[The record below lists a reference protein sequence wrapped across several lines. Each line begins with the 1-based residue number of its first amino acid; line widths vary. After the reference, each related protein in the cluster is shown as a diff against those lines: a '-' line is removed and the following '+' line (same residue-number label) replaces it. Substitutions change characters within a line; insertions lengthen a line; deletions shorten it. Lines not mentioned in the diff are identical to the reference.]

1 MCRLL
6 MCSLLRCARWGLF
19 LPLLCLLLL
28 LASATA
34 WASETPEMPET
45 YQITAAELRQL
56 EGNLTRL
63 QQINDSLRQTCGQQQ
78 NRLVDLATALNR
90 AEQQLATAQRQQTA
104 LQLQIQTL
112 QDRSTKQEQLLNEAN
127 ESFRKYAADQKRTRV
142 RIKAQRNAWEAVAAC
157 ALIAFVAK

>member
-19 LPLLCLLLL
+19 LPLLCLLVLL
-28 LASATA
+28 PAATSSASG
-34 WASETPEMPET
+34 TPA
-45 YQITAAELRQL
+45 YQVTAAELQRL
-56 EGNLTRL
+56 DDNLTRL
-63 QQINDSLRQTCGQQQ
+63 KQINEELRQASGQQKNQ
-78 NRLVDLATALNR
+78 IVDLQTALTQ
-90 AEQQLATAQRQQTA
+90 AQQQLTEARRQQTV

-112 QDRSTKQEQLLNEAN
+112 IANSKKQETSLQAAN
-127 ESFRKYAADQKRTRV
+127 ESFREYAADQKRTRV

>member
-6 MCSLLRCARWGLF
+6 MRALLRCARWGLF
-19 LPLLCLLLL
+19 LPLLCLLVLL
-28 LASATA
+28 PAATSS
-34 WASETPEMPET
+34 ASETPA
-45 YQITAAELRQL
+45 YQVTAAELRQL
-56 EGNLTRL
+56 ESNLTRL

-127 ESFRKYAADQKRTRV
+127 KSFEMFAKEEKARRV

-157 ALIAFVAK
+157 ALIAFVVR

>member
-19 LPLLCLLLL
+19 LPLLLL
-28 LASATA
+28 LAPVTS
-34 WASETPEMPET
+34 WASEMPQEAYT
-45 YQITAAELRQL
+45 VTAAELRQL

-63 QQINDSLRQTCGQQQ
+63 QQINDSLTQALGEQR
-78 NRLVDLATALNR
+78 NKAVDLQTALTE
-90 AEQQLATAQRQQTA
+90 AQEQLTEARRRQTA
-104 LQLQIQTL
+104 LQVEL
-112 QDRSTKQEQLLNEAN
+112 AN
-127 ESFRKYAADQKRTRV
+127 LKDLSKMQAESLEKANKSFEMFAKEEKARRV

>member
-6 MCSLLRCARWGLF
+6 MCALLRCARWGLF
-19 LPLLCLLLL
+19 LPLLCLSL
-28 LASATA
+28 SFVPATA
-34 WASETPEMPET
+34 SASETPAT
-45 YQITAAELRQL
+45 YQITAAELTELQD
-56 EGNLTRL
+56 NLSRL
-63 QQINDSLRQTCGQQQ
+63 QLINDSLRQTCGQQQ

-127 ESFRKYAADQKRTRV
+127 KSFEMFAKEEKARRV

-157 ALIAFVAK
+157 ALIAFVTK

>member
-19 LPLLCLLLL
+19 LPLLCLLVLL
-28 LASATA
+28 PAATSS
-34 WASETPEMPET
+34 ASETPET
-45 YQITAAELRQL
+45 YQITAAELQRL
-56 EGNLTRL
+56 DDNLTRL
-63 QQINDSLRQTCGQQQ
+63 KQINEELRQASGQQKNQ
-78 NRLVDLATALNR
+78 IVDLQTALTQ
-90 AEQQLATAQRQQTA
+90 AQQQLTEARRQQTV

-112 QDRSTKQEQLLNEAN
+112 IANSKKQETSLQAAN
-127 ESFRKYAADQKRTRV
+127 ESFREYAADQKRTRV

>member
-19 LPLLCLLLL
+19 LPLLCLLVLL
-28 LASATA
+28 PAATSS
-34 WASETPEMPET
+34 ASETPAT
-45 YQITAAELRQL
+45 YQITAAELTELQD
-56 EGNLTRL
+56 NLSRL
-63 QQINDSLRQTCGQQQ
+63 QLINDSLRQTCGQQQ

-127 ESFRKYAADQKRTRV
+127 ESFRKYAAEEKARRV
-142 RIKAQRNAWEAVAAC
+142 RIKAQRNAWETVAAC

>member
-6 MCSLLRCARWGLF
+6 MRALLRCARWGLF
-19 LPLLCLLLL
+19 LPLLLL
-28 LASATA
+28 LAPVTS
-34 WASETPEMPET
+34 WASETPAR
-45 YQITAAELRQL
+45 YQITAAELTELQD
-56 EGNLTRL
+56 NLSRL
-63 QQINDSLRQTCGQQQ
+63 QLINDSLRQTCGQQQ

-127 ESFRKYAADQKRTRV
+127 KSFETFAAEEKARRL
-142 RIKAQRNAWEAVAAC
+142 RIKAQRNTWVAAAGILAAGL
-157 ALIAFVAK
+157 ALK

>member
-1 MCRLL
+1 MGTAVRKLRCYAFWLAFL
-6 MCSLLRCARWGLF
+6 SSLLLF
-19 LPLLCLLLL
+19 
-28 LASATA
+28 SAATFA
-34 WASETPEMPET
+34 ASETPEMPET

-157 ALIAFVAK
+157 ALIAFVVK

>member
-19 LPLLCLLLL
+19 LPLLCLLVLL
-28 LASATA
+28 PAATSS
-34 WASETPEMPET
+34 ASETPAT
-45 YQITAAELRQL
+45 YQITAAELTELQD
-56 EGNLTRL
+56 NLSRL
-63 QQINDSLRQTCGQQQ
+63 QLINDSLRQTCGQQQ

-127 ESFRKYAADQKRTRV
+127 ESFRKYAAEEKARRV
-142 RIKAQRNAWEAVAAC
+142 RIKAQRNTWAAAAGILAAGL
-157 ALIAFVAK
+157 ALK

>member
-19 LPLLCLLLL
+19 LPLLCLLVLL
-28 LASATA
+28 PAATSS
-34 WASETPEMPET
+34 ASETPAT

-78 NRLVDLATALNR
+78 NRLVDLATALTE
-90 AEQQLATAQRQQTA
+90 AQKQLTEARRRQTA

-112 QDRSTKQEQLLNEAN
+112 ITNSKKQETSLQAAN
-127 ESFRKYAADQKRTRV
+127 ESLTAFAADQKRTRV
-142 RIKAQRNAWEAVAAC
+142 RIKAQRNTWVAAAGILAAGL
-157 ALIAFVAK
+157 ALK

>member
-6 MCSLLRCARWGLF
+6 MRALLRCARWGLF
-19 LPLLCLLLL
+19 LPLLCLLVLL
-28 LASATA
+28 PAATSSAS
-34 WASETPEMPET
+34 EMPET
-45 YQITAAELRQL
+45 YQVTAAELTELQD
-56 EGNLTRL
+56 NLSRL
-63 QQINDSLRQTCGQQQ
+63 QLINDSLRQTCGQQQ

-127 ESFRKYAADQKRTRV
+127 KSFEMFAKEEKARRV
-142 RIKAQRNAWEAVAAC
+142 RIKAQRNTWVAAAGILAAGL
-157 ALIAFVAK
+157 ALK

>member
-19 LPLLCLLLL
+19 LPLLLL
-28 LASATA
+28 LAPVTS
-34 WASETPEMPET
+34 WASETPAT
-45 YQITAAELRQL
+45 YQITAAELTELQD
-56 EGNLTRL
+56 NLSRL
-63 QQINDSLRQTCGQQQ
+63 QLINDSLRQTCGQQQ

-127 ESFRKYAADQKRTRV
+127 KSFEMFAKEEKARRV
-142 RIKAQRNAWEAVAAC
+142 RIKAQRNTWVAAAGILAAGL
-157 ALIAFVAK
+157 ALK

>member
-6 MCSLLRCARWGLF
+6 MRALLRCARWGLF
-19 LPLLCLLLL
+19 LPLLCLLVLL
-28 LASATA
+28 PAATSS
-34 WASETPEMPET
+34 ASETPAT
-45 YQITAAELRQL
+45 YQITAAELQRL
-56 EGNLTRL
+56 DDNLTRL
-63 QQINDSLRQTCGQQQ
+63 KQINEELRQASGQQKNQ
-78 NRLVDLATALNR
+78 IVDLQTALTQ
-90 AEQQLATAQRQQTA
+90 AQQQLTEARRQQMV

-127 ESFRKYAADQKRTRV
+127 KSFEMFAAEEKARRV

>member
-19 LPLLCLLLL
+19 LPLLLL
-28 LASATA
+28 LAPVTS
-34 WASETPEMPET
+34 WASETPAT

-63 QQINDSLRQTCGQQQ
+63 QQINDSLTQALGEQR
-78 NRLVDLATALNR
+78 NKAVDLQTALTE
-90 AEQQLATAQRQQTA
+90 AQEQLTEARRRQTA
-104 LQLQIQTL
+104 LQVEL
-112 QDRSTKQEQLLNEAN
+112 AN
-127 ESFRKYAADQKRTRV
+127 LKDLSKMQAESLEKANKSFEMFAKEEKARRV

>member
-19 LPLLCLLLL
+19 LPLLCLLVLL
-28 LASATA
+28 PAATSS
-34 WASETPEMPET
+34 ASETPAT
-45 YQITAAELRQL
+45 YQITAAELTELQD
-56 EGNLTRL
+56 NLSRL
-63 QQINDSLRQTCGQQQ
+63 QLINDSLRQTCGQQQ

-127 ESFRKYAADQKRTRV
+127 KSFEMFAKEEKARRL
-142 RIKAQRNAWEAVAAC
+142 RIKAQRNTWVAA
-157 ALIAFVAK
+157 AGILAAGLDLK

>member
-19 LPLLCLLLL
+19 LPLLCLLVLFP
-28 LASATA
+28 AATSS
-34 WASETPEMPET
+34 ASEAPAT
-45 YQITAAELRQL
+45 YQITAAELTELQD
-56 EGNLTRL
+56 NLSRL
-63 QQINDSLRQTCGQQQ
+63 QLINDSLRQTCGQQQ

-127 ESFRKYAADQKRTRV
+127 KSFEMFAKEEKARRV

-157 ALIAFVAK
+157 ALIAFVVK

>member
-6 MCSLLRCARWGLF
+6 MSNLLRCARWGLF
-19 LPLLCLLLL
+19 LPLLLL
-28 LASATA
+28 LAPVTS
-34 WASETPEMPET
+34 WASETPAT
-45 YQITAAELRQL
+45 YQITAAELTELQD
-56 EGNLTRL
+56 NLSRL
-63 QQINDSLRQTCGQQQ
+63 QLINDSLRQTCGQQQ

-127 ESFRKYAADQKRTRV
+127 KSFEMFAKEEKARRL
-142 RIKAQRNAWEAVAAC
+142 RIKAQRNTWVAAAGILAAGL
-157 ALIAFVAK
+157 ALK

>member
-6 MCSLLRCARWGLF
+6 MYSLLRCARWGLF

-34 WASETPEMPET
+34 WASETPAT
-45 YQITAAELRQL
+45 YQITAAELTELQD
-56 EGNLTRL
+56 NLTRL

-112 QDRSTKQEQLLNEAN
+112 QDRSTKQETLLTEAN
-127 ESFRKYAADQKRTRV
+127 KSFETFAAEEKARRV
-142 RIKAQRNAWEAVAAC
+142 RIKAQRNTWAVAAGLLAAGL
-157 ALIAFVAK
+157 ALK

>member
-6 MCSLLRCARWGLF
+6 MRALLRCARWGLF
-19 LPLLCLLLL
+19 LPLLCLLVLL
-28 LASATA
+28 PAATSS
-34 WASETPEMPET
+34 ASETYT
-45 YQITAAELRQL
+45 ITEAELRQL
-56 EGNLTRL
+56 ESNLTRL

-127 ESFRKYAADQKRTRV
+127 KSFRKYAAEEKARRV
-142 RIKAQRNAWEAVAAC
+142 RIKAQRNAWETVAAC

>member
-19 LPLLCLLLL
+19 LPLLCLLVLL
-28 LASATA
+28 PAATSS
-34 WASETPEMPET
+34 ASETPAT
-45 YQITAAELRQL
+45 YQITAAELTELQD
-56 EGNLTRL
+56 NLSRL
-63 QQINDSLRQTCGQQQ
+63 QLINDSLRQTCGQQQ

-127 ESFRKYAADQKRTRV
+127 KSFEMFAKEEKARRV
-142 RIKAQRNAWEAVAAC
+142 RIKAQRNTWAAAAGILAVG
-157 ALIAFVAK
+157 LVLK

>member
-6 MCSLLRCARWGLF
+6 MRALLRCARWGLF
-19 LPLLCLLLL
+19 LPLLCLLVLL
-28 LASATA
+28 PAATSS
-34 WASETPEMPET
+34 ASETPAT
-45 YQITAAELRQL
+45 YQITAAELTELQD
-56 EGNLTRL
+56 NLSRL
-63 QQINDSLRQTCGQQQ
+63 QLINDSLRQTCGQQQ

-127 ESFRKYAADQKRTRV
+127 KSFEMFAKEEKARRV
-142 RIKAQRNAWEAVAAC
+142 RIKAQRNTWAAAAGLLAAGL
-157 ALIAFVAK
+157 ALK

>member
-1 MCRLL
+1 MGTAIRKLRCYAFWLAFL
-6 MCSLLRCARWGLF
+6 SSLLLF
-19 LPLLCLLLL
+19 SAATFA
-28 LASATA
+28 ASG
-34 WASETPEMPET
+34 TPEMPET
-45 YQITAAELRQL
+45 YTVTEAELRQL

-157 ALIAFVAK
+157 ALIAFAAK

>member
-19 LPLLCLLLL
+19 LPLLLL
-28 LASATA
+28 LAPVTS
-34 WASETPEMPET
+34 WASETPAT
-45 YQITAAELRQL
+45 YQITAAELTELQD
-56 EGNLTRL
+56 NLSRL
-63 QQINDSLRQTCGQQQ
+63 QLINDSLRQTCGQQQ

-127 ESFRKYAADQKRTRV
+127 KSFEMFAAEEKARRL
-142 RIKAQRNAWEAVAAC
+142 RIKAQRNTWVAAAGILAAGL
-157 ALIAFVAK
+157 ALK

>member
-19 LPLLCLLLL
+19 LPLLCLLVLL
-28 LASATA
+28 PAATSSASG
-34 WASETPEMPET
+34 TPAT
-45 YQITAAELRQL
+45 YQITAAELTELQD
-56 EGNLTRL
+56 NLSRL
-63 QQINDSLRQTCGQQQ
+63 QLINDSLRQTCGQQQ

-104 LQLQIQTL
+104 LQLQIQTV

-127 ESFRKYAADQKRTRV
+127 KSFVKFGEEQKRTRLRV
-142 RIKAQRNAWEAVAAC
+142 KAQRNAWEAVAAC

>member
-6 MCSLLRCARWGLF
+6 MCRLLRCARWGLF
-19 LPLLCLLLL
+19 LPLLCLLALL
-28 LASATA
+28 PAATSS
-34 WASETPEMPET
+34 ASEMPAT
-45 YQITAAELRQL
+45 YQITAAELTELQD
-56 EGNLTRL
+56 NLSRL
-63 QQINDSLRQTCGQQQ
+63 QLINDSLRQTCGQQQ

-127 ESFRKYAADQKRTRV
+127 KSFEMFAKEEKARRV

-157 ALIAFVAK
+157 ALIAFVVK

>member
-19 LPLLCLLLL
+19 LPLLLL
-28 LASATA
+28 LAPVTS
-34 WASETPEMPET
+34 WASETPAT
-45 YQITAAELRQL
+45 YQITAAELTELQD
-56 EGNLTRL
+56 NLSRL

-127 ESFRKYAADQKRTRV
+127 KSFEMFAKEEKARLL
-142 RIKAQRNAWEAVAAC
+142 RIKAQRNTWVAAAGILAAGL
-157 ALIAFVAK
+157 ALK

>member
-6 MCSLLRCARWGLF
+6 MRALLRCARWGLF
-19 LPLLCLLLL
+19 LPLLCLLVLL
-28 LASATA
+28 PAATSS
-34 WASETPEMPET
+34 ASETYT
-45 YQITAAELRQL
+45 ITEAELRQL
-56 EGNLTRL
+56 ESNLTRL

-127 ESFRKYAADQKRTRV
+127 KSFEMFAKEEKARRV
-142 RIKAQRNAWEAVAAC
+142 RIKSQRNAWEAVAAC